1 MNLHS
6 YKTFDQYYSDLLSE
20 LQLKIISEE
29 DNYIISQQTEDLVKF
44 YLNSCLNPIEF
55 DSSKEETVEV
65 KKYIK
70 TIPAHEREWGYRSE
84 GDLKQECEKV
94 VLKTPILY
102 NRDAEK
108 IINLRA
114 NTFIVSGSSNRE
126 FKLNQYDITFELET
140 KGYGFIMTNEDISTR
155 VSNFQTEIKNYIAR
169 KKAEILAENSKI
181 ELNLTRFINERKEK
195 LDSDRTRINELVKLI
210 KIPLVRKDD
219 QVVKKI
225 QIDRKPFVNKIKP
238 KTLDEDYI
246 LDRDKVID
254 IIKLINNQ
262 CLQFEKTPR
271 TYEKF
276 DEPNLRD
283 LILANLNSIFEGKA
297 TGETFNNHGKTDIYL
312 NIDKGNI
319 LVSECKFYGGE
330 KLYHKTLDQLL
341 GYLSWRHNYGIM
353 ISFCNQK
360 NFSKILE
367 EAKIIIPS
375 HHSYDSGFSVH
386 HNSHFITKH
395 SLPTDE
401 YKYVEIHHL
410 YYNLYSE

>member
-1 MNLHS
+1 MFRQV
-6 YKTFDQYYSDLLSE
+6 YKTFEQYYSDLLSE
-20 LQLKIISEE
+20 LQLKIVSET
-29 DNYIISQQTEDLVKF
+29 DDYIISQQTEDLVKF
-44 YLNSCLNPIEF
+44 YLNSCFNPLEF
-55 DSSKEETVEV
+55 DLGKEETFEP

-70 TIPAHEREWGYRSE
+70 TIYANQREWAFQSS
-84 GDLKQECEKV
+84 GDLKLECEMV
-94 VLKTPILY
+94 ILKMPILY
-102 NRDAEK
+102 NRDTEK
-108 IINLRA
+108 IINL
-114 NTFIVSGSSNRE
+114 NTSSFSSAGNPE
-126 FKLNQYDITFELET
+126 FKINANNIVFELET
-140 KGYGFIMTNEDISTR
+140 KGYGFNMTNEDISKR
-155 VSNFQTEIKNYIAR
+155 VLNFRTEIQNYIVR
-169 KKAEILAENSKI
+169 KNAEISTENLKLESKLI
-181 ELNLTRFINERKEK
+181 QFINDRKEK
-195 LDSDRTRINELVKLI
+195 LDSDKTRINELVKLI

-219 QVVKKI
+219 QVVQKI
-225 QIDRKPFVNKIKP
+225 QIDKKPFVNKIKP

-246 LDRDKVID
+246 LDREKVID
-254 IIKLINNQ
+254 IIKLINSQ

-353 ISFCNQK
+353 ISFCKQK
-360 NFSKILE
+360 NFSKIIE
-367 EAKIIIPS
+367 EAKDIITSHPS
-375 HHSYDSGFSVH
+375 YNSGYLVH
-386 HNSHFITKH
+386 HKSHFISKH

-401 YKYVEIHHL
+401 YKHVEIHHL
-410 YYNLYSE
+410 YYNLCSE